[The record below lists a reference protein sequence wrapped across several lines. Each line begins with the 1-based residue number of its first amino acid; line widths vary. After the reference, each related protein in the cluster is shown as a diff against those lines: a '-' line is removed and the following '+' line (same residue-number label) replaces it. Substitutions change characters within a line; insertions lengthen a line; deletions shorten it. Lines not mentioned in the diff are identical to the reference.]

1 MTDRQAKQTEPTVD
15 ESCGGGPDG
24 PAPLVDRF
32 SGERLYA
39 PAYPM
44 AMLAEVLVLK
54 GSSTQSHYYAQ
65 FASCS

>member
-1 MTDRQAKQTEPTVD
+1 MTDRPAKQTEPTVD
-15 ESCGGGPDG
+15 GSCGGGPDQ
-24 PAPLVDRF
+24 PAPLVARF
-32 SGERLYA
+32 SGKGLYA

-54 GSSTQSHYYAQ
+54 GSGTQSHYYAQ